1 MRFARM
7 DPTAERMDGIFGL
20 EHSTHGCVHAKPPT
34 SSLRP
39 RRQAHKFLPTFIIA
53 WCVHPSHDREETPKS
68 TSSRSIS
75 SWMLLV
81 WVRSWFER
89 EVSLSTFGFEP
100 ARTSFPNPK
109 RWEGWKGDEDEWMHV
124 RRTVVERNGDALWH
138 GRHATVSQRSTSRH
152 GDAAERVRRD
162 VEPGKRSSRRR
173 VLPRRPH
180 RRFRSRRLVPGL
192 PRSALF
198 GERSALVRQNHAA
211 VFRPW

>member
-1 MRFARM
+1 MPSSMQSKILRPRMICEDWRMFARM

-20 EHSTHGCVHAKPPT
+20 DHSTHGRVHAKPPT

-39 RRQAHKFLPTFIIA
+39 RRQAHKFLPTFFVG
-53 WCVHPSHDREETPKS
+53 WCAHPSHDREETPKS

-109 RWEGWKGDEDEWMHV
+109 RWEGWKGDEDEWTHV
-124 RRTVVERNGDALWH
+124 RTTVVETKW
-138 GRHATVSQRSTSRH
+138 
-152 GDAAERVRRD
+152 
-162 VEPGKRSSRRR
+162 
-173 VLPRRPH
+173 
-180 RRFRSRRLVPGL
+180 RRLVAWKARGC
-192 PRSALF
+192 
-198 GERSALVRQNHAA
+198 AA
-211 VFRPW
+211 AKHVETWRRR